1 MDRPKILMQLAEA
14 SRQVV
19 QARANVARQ
28 REVVAE
34 LERDGNE
41 AAAPARELLVKFG
54 EVLALQVQDQELL
67 ERELGR

>member
-1 MDRPKILMQLAEA
+1 MDRPTILMQLAEA
-14 SRQVV
+14 SRQIV

-41 AAAPARELLVKFG
+41 AAALARELLLKFE

>member
-1 MDRPKILMQLAEA
+1 MQLAEA
-14 SRQVV
+14 SRQIV

-41 AAAPARELLVKFG
+41 AAALARELLLKFE

>member
-1 MDRPKILMQLAEA
+1 MQLAEA
-14 SRQVV
+14 SRQIV

-41 AAAPARELLVKFG
+41 AAALARELLVKFE